1 MKVILFGATG
11 MVGSGILL
19 ECLDDSRV
27 ESVLCIG
34 RKPSG
39 VTHPKVHDI
48 VRTEL
53 GDYSDIADQLRG
65 YEACF
70 FALGVSVVGL
80 DEATYRATTLDIPV
94 AIATTLERVRP
105 GMTFCFVSGA
115 GADSSEKGRQMWARV
130 KGAAENRLLALNLNT
145 YVFRPGLIQP
155 RRGVRSKTGWYNVF
169 YTLTAP
175 LYPLVLRILGSLVT
189 ASDAVGRAMIDV
201 AATRYPKRVLETGD
215 INRVAKRK

>member
-27 ESVLCIG
+27 ESVLCVG

-39 VTHPKVHDI
+39 VTHPKVRDI
-48 VRTEL
+48 VRTDL
-53 GDYSDIADQLRG
+53 HDFSDIADELRG
-65 YEACF
+65 YDACF

-80 DEATYRATTLDIPV
+80 DEAAYRAITLDIPV

-105 GMTFCFVSGA
+105 GMTFCLVSGA
-115 GADSSEKGRQMWARV
+115 GADASEKGRQMWARV
-130 KGAAENRLLALNLNT
+130 KGAAENRLLALKLNT

-175 LYPLVLRILGSLVT
+175 VYPLLLRVLGSLVT
-189 ASDAVGRAMIDV
+189 ATDTVGRAMIDV
-201 AATRYPKRVLETGD
+201 AATRYPKRILETGD
-215 INRVAKRK
+215 INRVAKRT

>member
-11 MVGSGILL
+11 MVGAGILL

-39 VTHPKVHDI
+39 VTHAKVRNI

-53 GDYSDIADQLRG
+53 HDFSDIADELRG
-65 YEACF
+65 YDACF
-70 FALGVSVVGL
+70 FALGISVVGL
-80 DEATYRATTLDIPV
+80 DEATYRTITLDIPV
-94 AIATTLERVRP
+94 AIGTTLERARP

-130 KGAAENRLLALNLNT
+130 KGAAENRLLAMNLNT

-155 RRGVRSKTGWYNVF
+155 RRGVTSKTGWYNVF
-169 YTLTAP
+169 YAVTAP
-175 LYPLVLRILGSLVT
+175 LYPLLLRVLGSLVT
-189 ASDAVGRAMIDV
+189 ATDTVGRAMMEV
-201 AATRYPKRVLETGD
+201 AATRYPRRILETRD
-215 INRVAKRK
+215 INQAAKRR

>member
-11 MVGSGILL
+11 MVGTGILL

-27 ESVLCIG
+27 DSVLCIG

-39 VTHPKVHDI
+39 VTHAKVRDL

-53 GDYSDIADQLRG
+53 HDFSDIADALRG
-65 YEACF
+65 YDACF
-70 FALGVSVVGL
+70 FALGISVVGL
-80 DEATYRATTLDIPV
+80 DEPTYRRITLDIPV
-94 AIATTLERVRP
+94 AIATTLEQVHP

-115 GADSSEKGRQMWARV
+115 GADGSEKGRQMWARV
-130 KGAAENRLLALNLNT
+130 KGAAENRLLAMQLNT

-155 RRGVRSKTGWYNVF
+155 RRGVTSKTGWYNVF

-175 LYPLVLRILGSLVT
+175 LYPLLLRVLGSLVT
-189 ASDAVGRAMIDV
+189 ATDTVGRAMIEV
-201 AATRYPKRVLETGD
+201 AATRYPKRILETGD
-215 INRVAKRK
+215 INRAARRR